1 MIVLQEI
8 NKVYG
13 KQSVLN
19 NHRHC
24 KLKQRRSQ
32 LGGAVHFCETSA
44 VTYVNCARFYLFSI
58 FVVYIY

>member
-32 LGGAVHFCETSA
+32 LGGLC
-44 VTYVNCARFYLFSI
+44 I
-58 FVVYIY
+58 FVKQAQLLM